1 MLPPGR
7 PCKTYLFKSFAR
19 TPCMCRALLIIVKKP
34 TNISLIFRISM
45 IMAISIS
52 LMISISPIL
61 IQHYDRFQ
69 TFFLQT
75 RLWRGALSANFVWS
89 WYNIPSSGEC
99 GSRSSPS
106 CSGENLKIFHR
117 EGELCNPVEDED
129 DEEEEIDE
137 EVDDGDEKEWHLLLM
152 REATSIF
159 AKSPLLLSRPC

>member
-1 MLPPGR
+1 
-7 PCKTYLFKSFAR
+7 
-19 TPCMCRALLIIVKKP
+19 
-34 TNISLIFRISM
+34 M
-45 IMAISIS
+45 IMAISVS
-52 LMISISPIL
+52 LMII

-69 TFFLQT
+69 TLFLQT

-129 DEEEEIDE
+129 DEEEEIE
-137 EVDDGDEKEWHLLLM
+137 ELDDGDEKEWHLLLM